1 MTLLPVFKT
10 TYRYSGMTLRR
21 IFLAAIIIAFFPM
34 SLTIG
39 KEPVIDKEIVD
50 IDDPQVNVG
59 DFTPLP
65 EPNESA
71 TMFATCSLKV
81 CSGK

>member
-1 MTLLPVFKT
+1 
-10 TYRYSGMTLRR
+10 
-21 IFLAAIIIAFFPM
+21 M